1 MKPLVLF
8 DMDGT
13 LLDSVPAIALCCNR
27 ALAENGLPQHPIP
40 KYNSMVGWGMRR
52 LITLACPEGSGKQTL
67 AKVMAAY
74 DRIYTEEC
82 RQKGILYPGVEQLLR
97 RLRQKGVLTA
107 VITNKPQ
114 RQADALYRSTFS
126 GLLDAVWGQREGMPL
141 KPDPTLARALIE
153 SLEGRA
159 AAYVGDSPVDIALGA
174 HLGLPTILMTW
185 GSKTAEEL
193 RAADPNA
200 VLADSAEELQ
210 RLLVTHLSAG

>member
-1 MKPLVLF
+1 M
-8 DMDGT
+8 
-13 LLDSVPAIALCCNR
+13 
-27 ALAENGLPQHPIP
+27 
-40 KYNSMVGWGMRR
+40 
-52 LITLACPEGSGKQTL
+52 
-67 AKVMAAY
+67 
-74 DRIYTEEC
+74 
-82 RQKGILYPGVEQLLR
+82 
-97 RLRQKGVLTA
+97 
-107 VITNKPQ
+107 ITNKPQ

-153 SLEGRA
+153 SLKGRA

-200 VLADSAEELQ
+200 VLADTAEELE
-210 RLLVTHLSAG
+210 RLLETHLSAG

>member
-13 LLDSVPAIALCCNR
+13 LLDSVPTIALCCNR

-52 LITLACPEGSGKQTL
+52 LITLACPVGSGEQTL

-159 AAYVGDSPVDIALGA
+159 AAYVGDSPVDVALGA

>member
-13 LLDSVPAIALCCNR
+13 LLDSVPTIALCCNR

-52 LITLACPEGSGKQTL
+52 LITLACPEGSGEQTL
-67 AKVMAAY
+67 EKVMAAY

-82 RQKGILYPGVEQLLR
+82 CQKGILYPGVEQLLC

-141 KPDPTLARALIE
+141 
-153 SLEGRA
+153 
-159 AAYVGDSPVDIALGA
+159 
-174 HLGLPTILMTW
+174 
-185 GSKTAEEL
+185 
-193 RAADPNA
+193 
-200 VLADSAEELQ
+200 
-210 RLLVTHLSAG
+210 